1 MDDYGCV
8 FWSILHKAKAIK
20 SSHHDLGSSID
31 SATFGATTTMVVNVA
46 TSSLAA

>member
-20 SSHHDLGSSID
+20 SSRRDLGSSID
-31 SATFGATTTMVVNVA
+31 LATFEATTTVVNVA

>member
-8 FWSILHKAKAIK
+8 FLNIQHKAKAIK
-20 SSHHDLGSSID
+20 SSHRDLGSSID
-31 SATFGATTTMVVNVA
+31 SATFGATTAVVNVT

>member
-8 FWSILHKAKAIK
+8 FLNILHKAKAIK

-31 SATFGATTTMVVNVA
+31 SAKFGATTMVVNVA
-46 TSSLAA
+46 TLSLEA